1 MTFTTLQ
8 PAIVL
13 VLWTLFML
21 VWMLATRLPA
31 MRKANIKL
39 TKLVGTTARD
49 ADKALPAQAQWKA
62 HNYNHLLEQPVLFY
76 AVCLILHV
84 LGGASPVSLVL
95 AWGYVALRVA
105 HSLVQATSNR
115 VGPRFALFFCSSLL
129 LTGLAVEA
137 TVRAF

>member
-1 MTFTTLQ
+1 MTFTMLQ

-21 VWMLATRLPA
+21 VWMVSTRLPA
-31 MRKANIKL
+31 LRKANIKL
-39 TKLVGTTARD
+39 TQLVGTTARD
-49 ADKALPAQAQWKA
+49 ADKALPARAQWKA

-76 AVCLILHV
+76 AVCLMLHA
-84 LGGASPVSLVL
+84 LGGASQVSIVM

-137 TVRAF
+137 AVRAF